1 MITRRLQLQLW
12 MKEFPILSKI
22 DFVYPFFF
30 VKQKLQ
36 EIIIHRIKA
45 VTEDPN
51 IIPIDTI
58 DAVKEMESPRL
69 IKSHLSYDML
79 PSEIESKEAKVFS
92 EKKSTVFFLFKNDF
106 FFSDNLRH
114 QKSEGC
120 LRLVLLFY
128 WNL

>member
-1 MITRRLQLQLW
+1 M
-12 MKEFPILSKI
+12 
-22 DFVYPFFF
+22 Y
-30 VKQKLQ
+30 
-36 EIIIHRIKA
+36 EIIIYRIKA

-92 EKKSTVFFLFKNDF
+92 EKKNPLFFQISKMIFFFL
-106 FFSDNLRH
+106 R
-114 QKSEGC
+114 
-120 LRLVLLFY
+120 
-128 WNL
+128 

>member
-22 DFVYPFFF
+22 DFVHPFFF

-92 EKKSTVFFLFKNDF
+92 EKKPTF
-106 FFSDNLRH
+106 FFSKMIFFFLR
-114 QKSEGC
+114 
-120 LRLVLLFY
+120 
-128 WNL
+128 

>member
-1 MITRRLQLQLW
+1 MISS
-12 MKEFPILSKI
+12 IL
-22 DFVYPFFF
+22 FF

-92 EKKSTVFFLFKNDF
+92 EITTFFSNLKNDF
-106 FFSDNLRH
+106 FFLR
-114 QKSEGC
+114 
-120 LRLVLLFY
+120 
-128 WNL
+128 

>member
-22 DFVYPFFF
+22 DFVYPFFFF

-79 PSEIESKEAKVFS
+79 PSEIETKEAKVFS
-92 EKKSTVFFLFKNDF
+92 EKNPLFSF
-106 FFSDNLRH
+106 
-114 QKSEGC
+114 QK
-120 LRLVLLFY
+120 
-128 WNL
+128 

>member
-79 PSEIESKEAKVFS
+79 PSEIESKEAKVFQ
-92 EKKSTVFFLFKNDF
+92 EKKPCFL
-106 FFSDNLRH
+106 
-114 QKSEGC
+114 
-120 LRLVLLFY
+120 
-128 WNL
+128 